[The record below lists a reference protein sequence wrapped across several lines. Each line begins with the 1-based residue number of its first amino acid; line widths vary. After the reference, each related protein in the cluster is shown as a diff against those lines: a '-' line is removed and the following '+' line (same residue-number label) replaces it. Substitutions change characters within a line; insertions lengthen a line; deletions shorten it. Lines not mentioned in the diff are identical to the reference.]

1 MHRRLNDD
9 VELAYNFEK
18 WNDDLKP
25 MIVLHGLLGSKR
37 NWRSMVRKPALYNR
51 RNCFLIEQRNH
62 HLSDHHDEM
71 NYKVL
76 SDDIMRFADKHGLS
90 KFTLLGHS
98 LGGRASMTTAC
109 RFPDRVDGVISI
121 DSAPVNESSGQ
132 NNFGRNS
139 F

>member
-1 MHRRLNDD
+1 MVKTQNKYFSLNNGATSSVHRRLNDE

-76 SDDIMRFADKHGLS
+76 SDDIIRFADKHGLS
-90 KFTLLGHS
+90 
-98 LGGRASMTTAC
+98 
-109 RFPDRVDGVISI
+109 
-121 DSAPVNESSGQ
+121 
-132 NNFGRNS
+132 
-139 F
+139 